1 MADELNLPRLVFIN
15 KMDRENA
22 DFQRCLDELTKV
34 FGTRIFPLQLPVGAE
49 HDFKG
54 VIDLTKNKAIIY
66 AGEKF
71 TEEDAPRTWKT
82 R

>member
-1 MADELNLPRLVFIN
+1 
-15 KMDRENA
+15 MDRENA
-22 DFQRCLDELTKV
+22 NFQRCLDELTRV
-34 FGTRIFPLQLPVGAE
+34 FGTRIFPLQLPVGEE

-66 AGEKF
+66 SGIHI
-71 TEEDAPRTWKT
+71 PRRKSRRIWKT